1 MALLVSVQLWRGHSG
16 PPLRDSSR
24 LLSRGK
30 PAVFK
35 STDIRLYSGKLEVQ
49 CEIANR
55 TSEPWLPENGWAAG
69 YHLFDEPTGTLVVDG
84 PRTPLRLAPS
94 EARTA
99 SFEIALP
106 PEPGQYNIYVSVMQE
121 HVAWFYEQGWPFLL
135 IDILVGD
142 AGNPT
147 LLGWRIADKRSVARK
162 RIVRSFQRAFT
173 LPLQSIW
180 RNRSLIR
187 TLVRRDV
194 LSRYSGSFGGA
205 FWAVLNPLMLML
217 TYFFVFGLVL
227 QSRFG
232 NDTSRSGYAIYFLAG
247 MLPWLAFSEAV
258 GRSPFIMVEHRS
270 FIKKLVF
277 PVETLP
283 VNLVASGLVTEFF
296 GVILFALALLLV
308 RGRVPMTV
316 LYLPALLIPQLL
328 LTAGICW
335 FLAALGVFV
344 RDLAQINGYILTVWF
359 FITPICYA
367 ETSLSSLP
375 PFALRLLTKNPLFV
389 LVRGYR
395 SVLIESKSP
404 DWIALAWLTAA
415 SILIFLLG
423 HAWFYKLRKSFA
435 DLI

>member
-1 MALLVSVQLWRGHSG
+1 VCISI
-16 PPLRDSSR
+16 LR
-24 LLSRGK
+24 
-30 PAVFK
+30 
-35 STDIRLYSGKLEVQ
+35 
-49 CEIANR
+49 
-55 TSEPWLPENGWAAG
+55 
-69 YHLFDEPTGTLVVDG
+69 
-84 PRTPLRLAPS
+84 
-94 EARTA
+94 
-99 SFEIALP
+99 
-106 PEPGQYNIYVSVMQE
+106 E
-121 HVAWFYEQGWPFLL
+121 HVAWFYQQGWPFLL
-135 IDILVGD
+135 IDATID
-142 AGNPT
+142 NAGVAQ
-147 LLGWRIADKRSVARK
+147 LRAWQIADRRSLAR
-162 RIVRSFQRAFT
+162 RRVVRSFRRGLV

-227 QSRFG
+227 KSRFG
-232 NDTSRSGYAIYFLAG
+232 NDPSRSGFAVYFLAG

-258 GRSPFIMVEHRS
+258 GRAPFILLEHRS

-283 VNLVASGLVTEFF
+283 VNLVAAGLVTEFF
-296 GVILFALALLLV
+296 GLLLFVLALLIA
-308 RGRVPMTV
+308 RGQVPATV
-316 LYLPALLIPQLL
+316 LYLPVLVVPQIL

-344 RDLAQINGYILTVWF
+344 RDLAQINGYLLTIWF
-359 FITPICYA
+359 FITPICY
-367 ETSLSSLP
+367 EEGKLNSLP
-375 PFALRLLTKNPLFV
+375 AAAQVLLTRNPIYI

-395 SVLIESKSP
+395 SILLESKAP
-404 DWIALAWLTAA
+404 DWRSLAWLSAVSAA
-415 SILIFLLG
+415 VFLFG